1 MVKYFCESRRGE
13 LQNSSKIVAMMAHKS
28 AELIFIRL
36 SMREKLMTEE
46 KELKTLKICFFDQ
59 LCTKYKLA

>member
-28 AELIFIRL
+28 IELIFIRL
-36 SMREKLMTEE
+36 SMREKLMMEE
-46 KELKTLKICFFDQ
+46 KELKTLKNVFLTNFV
-59 LCTKYKLA
+59 LTTN